1 MVVHAIIMLGEAPVQ
16 CTRPD
21 MIAICDIF
29 ETRVVSVSRPMHWNT
44 GHKSNSIMFCL
55 KVLNKLQDHYQEA
68 YIPSLDGLIKLDF

>member
-1 MVVHAIIMLGEAPVQ
+1 MLSEAPVQ
-16 CTRPD
+16 YTRPD

-55 KVLNKLQDHYQEA
+55 KVLNKL
-68 YIPSLDGLIKLDF
+68 